1 MRADNLQM
9 VSNFVIAELR
19 KTLIVQGHNL
29 TGNLAS
35 SIEAYTLDTL
45 NGYFIRFYWEDYGVP
60 LDTGVPAEK
69 IPFSPGSGKR
79 SSKYIDG
86 LIKYVQQRMNIT
98 GDKEAKSVAFAI
110 AYKQKQEGMSTDGS
124 KRFSSSGKRNN
135 WVNNTLEAIDDK
147 LTLLINDA
155 LYEIMNDMIF
165 NAVKGYGD
173 NR

>member
-1 MRADNLQM
+1 MRELEL

-45 NGYFIRFYWEDYGVP
+45 NGYFIRFYWEDYGLP

-135 WVNNTLEAIDDK
+135 WVNNTLDAIDDK
-147 LTLLINDA
+147 LTQMINDA
-155 LYEIMNDMIF
+155 LGEILDNMIF

>member
-1 MRADNLQM
+1 MRELEM

-19 KTLIVQGHNL
+19 KTLQVQGHNL

-60 LDTGVPAEK
+60 LDTGVPGDRIPYTPGEK
-69 IPFSPGSGKR
+69 RKDT
-79 SSKYIDG
+79 SKYIEG
-86 LIKYVQQRMNIT
+86 LVKYVQQRMNIS
-98 GDKEAKSVAFAI
+98 GDKDALSAAFAI
-110 AYKQKQEGMSTDGS
+110 ARKHKKEGMSTINS
-124 KRFSSSGKRNN
+124 REFSDTKKRNN

-147 LTLLINDA
+147 LTQMINDA
-155 LYEIMNDMIF
+155 LGEILDNMIF

>member
-45 NGYFIRFYWEDYGVP
+45 SGYFIRFYWEDYGVP

>member
-79 SSKYIDG
+79 SSNYIDG
-86 LIKYVQQRMNIT
+86 LIKYVKQRMNIT
-98 GDKEAKSVAFAI
+98 GDKEAKSIAFAI
-110 AYKQKQEGMSTDGS
+110 AYKQKQEGMSTVSS

>member
-45 NGYFIRFYWEDYGVP
+45 NGYFIRFYWEDYGLP
-60 LDTGVPAEK
+60 LDTGVPATR
-69 IPFSPGSGKR
+69 IPYTPGSGKK
-79 SSKYIDG
+79 SSDYIDG
-86 LIKYVQQRMNIT
+86 LVKYVKQRMNIT

-165 NAVKGYGD
+165 NAVKGYGY

>member
-1 MRADNLQM
+1 MRELEM

-19 KTLIVQGHNL
+19 KTLQVQGHNL